1 MFNNYQQHKSHLL
14 GKKSWNVYNADNVAR
29 VRRDEAEARAR
40 EEAEEQR
47 MQQVDAERRLA
58 ILRGEVPPPFEEQP
72 PASESSHDHGRRHR
86 ERDPLIEGRKRKRA
100 GEDDTDFEM
109 RVARE
114 RATAGQNAARELSGP
129 VKSTSITTT
138 TASLVDSRGHITLF
152 SEEELR
158 LAEKDE
164 KTETE
169 AAKKKRGEAEQHQV
183 RFTSAAGRDA
193 EGLLARNGPWYATPD
208 GDVAALVPSKNVFGK
223 EDPGRKA
230 REVERLSA
238 SDPLAMMKR
247 GAKMKS
253 DDEKR
258 GGEQNTAGK
267 DTIIGRLVMNLTVAS
282 GLGRRGGNGTM
293 IETDRETKTGTATV
307 TITMSMTGIMNGVV
321 TMRKG
326 RGIATENEVG
336 GVKEMRKGG
345 EITLVTGT
353 IDGLARTETIA
364 SIAST
369 KTVML
374 MMVSMTITSITARRG
389 QITGT
394 SQDVQDTVRHSI
406 LDFCITQCSQYIKT
420 LAST

>member
-1 MFNNYQQHKSHLL
+1 MLSNNYQQHTSHLL
-14 GKKSWNVYNADNVAR
+14 GKKSWNVYNTDNVAR

-58 ILRGEVPPPFEEQP
+58 ILRGEVPPPLEEQP
-72 PASESSHDHGRRHR
+72 PASESSHDHGRRQR

-109 RVARE
+109 RIARE

-129 VKSTSITTT
+129 VKSTSITAT

-158 LAEKDE
+158 LVEKDE
-164 KTETE
+164 ITETE
-169 AAKKKRGEAEQHQV
+169 AAKKKREEAEQHQV

-258 GGEQNTAGK
+258 GGEQNIARK
-267 DTIIGRLVMNLTVAS
+267 NMIVERLVTNLTVVG

-293 IETDRETKTGTATV
+293 IETDREIETDTATV
-307 TITMSMTGIMNGVV
+307 TMAMTGTTNGVV

-326 RGIATENEVG
+326 REIVTENEAAE
-336 GVKEMRKGG
+336 VKEIRKGG

-369 KTVML
+369 KTVMP
-374 MMVSMTITSITARRG
+374 MMVSMTITGITARRG
-389 QITGT
+389 QITST
-394 SQDVQDTVRHSI
+394 SQDVQETNKHSI
-406 LDFCITQCSQYIKT
+406 LII
-420 LAST
+420 LALRKIQSR

>member
-1 MFNNYQQHKSHLL
+1 MPLHLL

-58 ILRGEVPPPFEEQP
+58 ILRGEVPPPLEEQP
-72 PASESSHDHGRRHR
+72 PAPESSHDHGRRHR
-86 ERDPLIEGRKRKRA
+86 ERDPLIEGRKRKRT

-158 LAEKDE
+158 LTEKDE

-169 AAKKKRGEAEQHQV
+169 AAKKKREEAEQHQV

-258 GGEQNTAGK
+258 GGEQNIARK
-267 DTIIGRLVMNLTVAS
+267 SMMVERLVTNLTVVG

-293 IETDRETKTGTATV
+293 IETDREIETGTATV
-307 TITMSMTGIMNGVV
+307 TMTMTGIMNRVV

-326 RGIATENEVG
+326 REIATENEVV
-336 GVKEMRKGG
+336 GVKEIRKGG
-345 EITLVTGT
+345 EIILATGT
-353 IDGLARTETIA
+353 IDGLVRTETIA

-369 KTVML
+369 KTVMPA
-374 MMVSMTITSITARRG
+374 MISMTITGITARRG
-389 QITGT
+389 QITST
-394 SQDVQDTVRHSI
+394 SQDVQDTIRHSI
-406 LDFCITQCSQYIKT
+406 LNFCITQN
-420 LAST
+420 AE

>member
-1 MFNNYQQHKSHLL
+1 MAGNNYQQHTSHLL

-58 ILRGEVPPPFEEQP
+58 ILRGEVPPPLEEQP

-109 RVARE
+109 RIARE

-129 VKSTSITTT
+129 VKSTSITAT

-158 LAEKDE
+158 LVEKDG
-164 KTETE
+164 KTETD
-169 AAKKKRGEAEQHQV
+169 AVKKKREEAEQHQV

-208 GDVAALVPSKNVFGK
+208 GDVAVLVPSKNVFGK

-258 GGEQNTAGK
+258 GGEQNTAEKGM
-267 DTIIGRLVMNLTVAS
+267 IIGRLVMNLTVS
-282 GLGRRGGNGTM
+282 GGLGRRDGNVAM
-293 IETDRETKTGTATV
+293 IETDRKTETGTATA
-307 TITMSMTGIMNGVV
+307 TMTMTGIMNGVI

-326 RGIATENEVG
+326 REIATENEVA
-336 GVKEMRKGG
+336 GVKEIRKGG
-345 EITLVTGT
+345 ELTLVTGT

-369 KTVML
+369 KTMMP
-374 MMVSMTITSITARRG
+374 MMVSMTITSITARRD
-389 QITGT
+389 QITSIG
-394 SQDVQDTVRHSI
+394 QDVKETIKHSI
-406 LDFCITQCSQYIKT
+406 LNFCISVKKK
-420 LAST
+420 

>member
-1 MFNNYQQHKSHLL
+1 MPLHLL

-29 VRRDEAEARAR
+29 VRRDEAEAHAR

-58 ILRGEVPPPFEEQP
+58 ILRGEVPPPLEEQP
-72 PASESSHDHGRRHR
+72 PASESSHDHGRRQR
-86 ERDPLIEGRKRKRA
+86 ERDPLAEGRKRKRA

-129 VKSTSITTT
+129 VKSTSISTT

-158 LAEKDE
+158 LADKGE

-247 GAKMKS
+247 GAKMVRDLNKERERENEERQRGLRELRKEERRR
-253 DDEKR
+253 EKR
-258 GGEQNTAGK
+258 RRTEHRK
-267 DTIIGRLVMNLTVAS
+267 EKHDSRAS
-282 GLGRRGGNGTM
+282 GDESDRGRRSRSERRERDHDRDRSRDRDRHRDRHHDHDRDHERGRHREERERNRDRDQSRGR
-293 IETDRETKTGTATV
+293 ERDQERRREHSRDRHYRRSSKDRDDREY
-307 TITMSMTGIMNGVV
+307 
-321 TMRKG
+321 RKHQ
-326 RGIATENEVG
+326 R
-336 GVKEMRKGG
+336 
-345 EITLVTGT
+345 L
-353 IDGLARTETIA
+353 
-364 SIAST
+364 
-369 KTVML
+369 
-374 MMVSMTITSITARRG
+374 
-389 QITGT
+389 
-394 SQDVQDTVRHSI
+394 
-406 LDFCITQCSQYIKT
+406 
-420 LAST
+420 